1 MTLFN
6 RHAARA
12 RDLRDRYYVLTGC
25 PLVAQDDMVVLVDVT
40 VRLHVR
46 EATDDTKLTLG
57 YDPTEQ
63 PALHAVFVL
72 VLRLLAGSVPSDE
85 LLVGR
90 TRLVEALEQ
99 GFSFAPIG
107 AGLDA
112 VVTTVEVR
120 PYDQSAAGF
129 HHEFRTADS

>member
-6 RHAARA
+6 RRAAKD
-12 RDLRDRYYVLTGC
+12 RDLRDRDYVLTGC

-40 VRLHVR
+40 IRLHVR
-46 EATDDTKLTLG
+46 EARDDTELALG
-57 YDPTEQ
+57 YDPTEET
-63 PALHAVFVL
+63 ALHAVFVL
-72 VLRLLAGSVPSDE
+72 VLRLLAESVPSDE

-90 TRLVEALEQ
+90 ARLVEVLEQ
-99 GFSFAPIG
+99 GFSFAPVG
-107 AGLDA
+107 TGLDA

-120 PYDQSAAGF
+120 PYDQSAATF